1 MNAANIERGELT
13 SVIHSGLQAGGT
25 RPFRCEAVSTAFVV
39 VPGQSPGSTESRP
52 TNISF
57 CGEVTYRKRASMTED
72 DFQYA
77 IENTRVILAP
87 ERQIASFGSTSFRFY
102 LISELMDRV
111 NEVRVRDGRIHADR
125 PQILTPEHYCRL
137 LLEGFGEKA
146 QKYVDQLREHT
157 RDVAVLRYGFQF
169 RKTDVTENTVRD
181 TMDAVIART
190 KLKVEHSDEPLS
202 AVIQGVDD
210 AWEVCLLKFTIDLIE
225 RSTGGNMG
233 DFRRR
238 GLV

>member
-1 MNAANIERGELT
+1 M
-13 SVIHSGLQAGGT
+13 
-25 RPFRCEAVSTAFVV
+25 PEA
-39 VPGQSPGSTESRP
+39 
-52 TNISF
+52 
-57 CGEVTYRKRASMTED
+57 

-87 ERQIASFGSTSFRFY
+87 EHQIASFGSTSFRFY
-102 LISELMDRV
+102 LISELMDQV
-111 NEVRVRDGRIHADR
+111 NEIRVRDGRIHAER

-137 LLEGFGEKA
+137 LLDGFGPKA
-146 QKYVDQLREHT
+146 QKYVEQLREHT
-157 RDVAVLRYGFQF
+157 RNVAVLRYGFQF

-181 TMDAVIART
+181 TMEAVIART
-190 KLKVEHSDEPLS
+190 KLKVQHSDEPLS

-225 RSTGGNMG
+225 RSSGGNMG